1 MNNRS
6 LFDIGSGGSHYGEVP
21 RDEALENQG
30 DAGGSSRG
38 RRRFVRKLLGQAV
51 YIYIYIFRSGQTA
64 CECWPCPL
72 ISLVFW
78 CPEREFNEHGQT
90 SPLSDRSRIY
100 IYIYSRHT
108 ACPWSSTQASNSRS
122 SARRRRLASRWRLI
136 GQTPSSCGTGGSR
149 PTGMGTLNI
158 CIGLVPGWTA
168 GELRKQAGRCEYA
181 QCIGP
186 GLFLKPPG
194 PVAGDRSSADI

>member
-51 YIYIYIFRSGQTA
+51 YIYIFRSGQTA

-78 CPEREFNEHGQT
+78 CPEREFNEHGPI

-100 IYIYSRHT
+100 IYIYIYIYSPH
-108 ACPWSSTQASNSRS
+108 
-122 SARRRRLASRWRLI
+122 
-136 GQTPSSCGTGGSR
+136 
-149 PTGMGTLNI
+149 
-158 CIGLVPGWTA
+158 GLPM
-168 GELRKQAGRCEYA
+168 EFD
-181 QCIGP
+181 P
-186 GLFLKPPG
+186 GLQFQVVGKTT
-194 PVAGDRSSADI
+194 AARKSMEAYRADAVILRNGWFTSNRYGNP